1 MSARIC
7 KRSITFTGK
16 PALKKKLKTPGC
28 LLACCVE
35 NCIKD
40 SDSHSKWIVFSCEWC
55 PPPLLFGLK
64 LVVSTCLFF
73 FGWGTEH
80 STFEGNT
87 WPGRVGQVLARCC
100 HFFLSWTKLCHEAFP
115 CTASEIKSPSSW
127 WCSWLGH
134 ITSWKI
140 SPFVLASLP
149 STYQK
154 DHIVPVV
161 VKTEFFSC

>member
-1 MSARIC
+1 MHVLGLNANSHQGWRSHFLIARDKMSARIC
-7 KRSITFTGK
+7 KRSIRFTGK

-40 SDSHSKWIVFSCEWC
+40 SDGHSKWIVFSCEWC

-80 STFEGNT
+80 GTFEGNT
-87 WPGRVGQVLARCC
+87 WPGRVGQVLARSSCR
-100 HFFLSWTKLCHEAFP
+100 
-115 CTASEIKSPSSW
+115 ASDVAGKHW
-127 WCSWLGH
+127 Y
-134 ITSWKI
+134 I
-140 SPFVLASLP
+140 SPCQWQSGTHVSTETHIDFFKFSVL
-149 STYQK
+149 
-154 DHIVPVV
+154 
-161 VKTEFFSC
+161 